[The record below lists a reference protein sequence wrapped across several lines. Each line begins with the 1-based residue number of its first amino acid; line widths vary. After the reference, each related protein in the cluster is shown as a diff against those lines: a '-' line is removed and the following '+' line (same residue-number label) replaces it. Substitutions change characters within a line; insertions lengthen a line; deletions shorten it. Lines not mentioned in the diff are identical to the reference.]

1 MNVGEMMTLRGDLKI
16 FVRELDGTLV
26 EEREVQNLIVN
37 GGKTLV
43 AKLLG
48 GDASYKNIE
57 HITKIAFGTSSTAAA
72 AANTALGAEQYEK
85 AVAVSYPAYNKVMFT
100 TTMEGNEG
108 GSFTYQELGL
118 KSDATEILFSRVIIT
133 PITKSTLY
141 KITVEWTISIQ

>member
-1 MNVGEMMTLRGDLKI
+1 MNIGEMIGLRGDLKI
-16 FVRELDGTLV
+16 SVRTLDGTLV
-26 EEREVQNLIVN
+26 EERDIQNLIVN

-48 GDASYKNIE
+48 GDASYKNLE
-57 HITKIAFGTSSTAAA
+57 HITKMAFGTSNQAAA
-72 AANTALGAEQYEK
+72 TADTALIDEQFEK
-85 AVAVSYPAYNKVMFT
+85 AVTVTYPAYNKVMFA

-141 KITVEWTISIQ
+141 KITVEWTISVQ